1 MERLQEYLLDQGIEL
16 GAKVLS
22 FIFEKIYDF
31 TSENLPKIKYKK
43 ILDFSKD
50 FGDNFLSFFDLAITG
65 KKDYKNDIVFQ
76 KFDIKIVNS
85 IIRELLEKEN
95 IEERVKLK
103 MKNDL
108 DDFNLNN
115 NSDNIKI
122 LLINEE
128 NVVFDIFLK
137 IISNMFKIDKINE
150 NEFSFNI
157 EFKTYFK
164 MIKKVILI
172 KNVDNL
178 DLNKDINCVW
188 YFSKNDFNEDE
199 NEQLKKISK
208 KKIPIIYINNQEKLA
223 KDKIFLNKDYNN
235 DDENDNYLNSFNKHV
250 IVINEINNKGNNISY
265 LIEKSLYNIL
275 IKYYEIFFT
284 NKCQETLNNVLKL
297 IKFEPGNTIDNI
309 NIFIGQFLKKI
320 FSSLIFENKT
330 ISSFGKSKI
339 QELLNKYKEYLKS
352 NEESYFSEF
361 VKKSGDQ
368 FITIIKEAN
377 SKRNTKMNQKQK
389 LTNQEIE
396 TMEVLDELEHFEID
410 FIEQIDVSQKE
421 KNDKK
426 NGDDFGIRLKN
437 KFNDYYLEKASKYI
451 IELVVIVIK
460 EYMIKYYKKETFI
473 FAMSLQSEEE
483 ILVNEIKDD

>member
-1 MERLQEYLLDQGIEL
+1 M
-16 GAKVLS
+16 
-22 FIFEKIYDF
+22 
-31 TSENLPKIKYKK
+31 
-43 ILDFSKD
+43 
-50 FGDNFLSFFDLAITG
+50 
-65 KKDYKNDIVFQ
+65 
-76 KFDIKIVNS
+76 
-85 IIRELLEKEN
+85 
-95 IEERVKLK
+95 
-103 MKNDL
+103 
-108 DDFNLNN
+108 
-115 NSDNIKI
+115 
-122 LLINEE
+122 
-128 NVVFDIFLK
+128 
-137 IISNMFKIDKINE
+137 
-150 NEFSFNI
+150 
-157 EFKTYFK
+157 
-164 MIKKVILI
+164 
-172 KNVDNL
+172 
-178 DLNKDINCVW
+178 
-188 YFSKNDFNEDE
+188 
-199 NEQLKKISK
+199 
-208 KKIPIIYINNQEKLA
+208 
-223 KDKIFLNKDYNN
+223 
-235 DDENDNYLNSFNKHV
+235 
-250 IVINEINNKGNNISY
+250 
-265 LIEKSLYNIL
+265 
-275 IKYYEIFFT
+275 
-284 NKCQETLNNVLKL
+284 
-297 IKFEPGNTIDNI
+297 KFEPGNTIDNI

-460 EYMIKYYKKETFI
+460 EYMIKYYEKETFI

-483 ILVNEIKDD
+483 ILVNEIKED